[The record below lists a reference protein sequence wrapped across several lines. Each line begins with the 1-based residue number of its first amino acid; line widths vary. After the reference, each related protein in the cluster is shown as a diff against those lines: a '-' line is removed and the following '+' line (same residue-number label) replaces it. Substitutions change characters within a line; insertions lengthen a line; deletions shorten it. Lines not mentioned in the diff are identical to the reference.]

1 MSKKLSAFYVGDSRA
16 YHIYQI
22 RTEGYVGSVY
32 ASKELKS
39 VPANVNV
46 DLVGPA
52 FPRWRKEAEAIHADM
67 KPGSKAEV
75 RMKKLLAE

>member
-16 YHIYQI
+16 YRIYQI

-32 ASKELKS
+32 ASKELKT
-39 VPANVNV
+39 VPVKVNV
-46 DLVGPA
+46 DLVGPVS
-52 FPRWRKEAEAIHADM
+52 PGWRKEAEAIHADM

-75 RMKKLLAE
+75 RLSKLLE